1 MDGEFESLVLN
12 ELKAQ
17 KSETETS
24 LTANR
29 NKLLTSHNIDSK
41 INHYKLLLKAF
52 KHPIEELSEFPFK
65 EFFEKVVVNDRNDIE
80 MILNPF
86 KTENNKVIYTFP
98 EIITPYKIR
107 KTLFETTSKITC
119 K

>member
-1 MDGEFESLVLN
+1 MLN

-29 NKLLTSHNIDSK
+29 NKLLTSHNIDAK
-41 INHYKLLLKAF
+41 IKHYKLLLKTF
-52 KHPIEELSEFPFK
+52 KHPIEELSELPFK
-65 EFFEKVVVNDRNDIE
+65 AFFEKVAVNDRNDIE
-80 MILNPF
+80 MVLNPF
-86 KTENNKVIYTFP
+86 KAKRNKVIYSFP